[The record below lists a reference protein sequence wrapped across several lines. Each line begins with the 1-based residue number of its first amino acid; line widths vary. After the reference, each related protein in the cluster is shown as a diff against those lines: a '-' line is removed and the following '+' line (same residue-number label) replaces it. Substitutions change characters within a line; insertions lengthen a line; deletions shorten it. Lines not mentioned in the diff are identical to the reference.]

1 MDLNIFNPENYQFFE
16 KLGIVSL
23 LMFIIINGFLY
34 FKSLNR
40 DMQNRLDA
48 SIAKQEEL
56 QEQLIKLIIKAEENE
71 AKLLEIL
78 TKE

>member
-40 DMQNRLDA
+40 EIQNRLDT

-78 TKE
+78 SK

>member
-1 MDLNIFNPENYQFFE
+1 MDLNIFNPANYQFFE

-34 FKSLNR
+34 FKSLNK
-40 DMQNRLDA
+40 DVQNRLDT

-56 QEQLIKLIIKAEENE
+56 QKQLIKLIIKAEENE

-78 TKE
+78 SK